1 MPTLLGQLGVSSF
14 CWLAGKSLSMHS
26 KMADWLI
33 SFRIGLW
40 VLSGQGCAG
49 LCGPRYRW
57 EEEDMTEKATGP
69 HSFADNVSEQLDAP
83 LPWTWRENTVIR
95 VYEAWEFCLT
105 NKMPS
110 RSGGEIGEKKNDSE
124 REGGM
129 AFEGMEKVFAAVG
142 LGGGPPQPA
151 RRGILSGELFETPE
165 SPHEKE
171 EVGAGPIEET
181 DLTPPPSA
189 QIKEKK
195 TTTAGVSSPLQKLP
209 YPFTGYG
216 AQVSSEDVIPF
227 PPSPVPPEEQHSGGD
242 TSGSHDEQ
250 VEGEEAVVTD
260 PSDGLEG
267 ELEESD
273 VPSDD
278 RRTSE
283 SMSSLGR
290 PIVSRYPFQYRRPG
304 RGGSMSSA
312 SQIVPGTN
320 FSTPVSHAHSSQPS
334 SSTQS
339 GSTRFSRS
347 TGNAESSDSPLSNGS
362 FNVPSPPTRG
372 SGIPMPPGHP
382 RGGRR
387 PRAGT
392 VPAINSPQ
400 SSPSPVVFPRPRNR
414 TRTESVA
421 TETTFGGP
429 APLPGFETSDDEEED
444 SFARHD
450 ESLMDVPEAE
460 GSVEEAEQH
469 DSVGLLSL
477 GPSPRTS
484 LTNLQQFGS
493 RLSLHRGAGSRSRST
508 HSRSQSRSRTN
519 SAHSISESA
528 RSRAQSLIQSLNAAS
543 RSSVYLVRSRAN
555 SMARLSDSPY
565 YSTSPDPMP
574 SSPENY
580 TFGHPIREQW
590 RPREPF
596 QPESRRDDISEA
608 IGIPL
613 PPSESSS
620 SSDSESDVLTD
631 PQDVTLQHDREETQA
646 TLRPRPSILS
656 GRAPSE
662 HNSEGSG
669 HTEHLAVPIPI
680 PRRPGQPQSHPY
692 GESPPDISTANASF
706 ITAPATIE
714 GRTDTSGRTP
724 SSHGGMEHYAPGG
737 AWQGPA

>member
-1 MPTLLGQLGVSSF
+1 ML
-14 CWLAGKSLSMHS
+14 
-26 KMADWLI
+26 
-33 SFRIGLW
+33 RIGLW

-57 EEEDMTEKATGP
+57 EEEDMAEKTAGP

-83 LPWTWRENTVIR
+83 LPWTWRENTVVR

-110 RSGGEIGEKKNDSE
+110 RLGDMGEKKTDSE
-124 REGGM
+124 RGEGM
-129 AFEGMEKVFAAVG
+129 AFEGIEKVFAAVG

-151 RRGILSGELFETPE
+151 RRGILSGELFQTP
-165 SPHEKE
+165 EKE
-171 EVGAGPIEET
+171 EAGTGIIEEPS
-181 DLTPPPSA
+181 LTPPPVA
-189 QIKEKK
+189 QTREKMV
-195 TTTAGVSSPLQKLP
+195 TSTGTSSPLKKLP

-227 PPSPVPPEEQHSGGD
+227 PPSPVPPEEEHSGDAGD
-242 TSGSHDEQ
+242 SHGE
-250 VEGEEAVVTD
+250 EGEEAVVTD
-260 PSDGLEG
+260 SGDGLEG

-273 VPSDD
+273 VQSSG

-290 PIVSRYPFQYRRPG
+290 PVVSKYPFQYRRPG

-312 SQIVPGTN
+312 SQVVSGTN
-320 FSTPVSHAHSSQPS
+320 FSTPISQHTHSSQPS

-339 GSTRFSRS
+339 GSTRLSRS

-362 FNVPSPPTRG
+362 FSVPSPPTRG
-372 SGIPMPPGHP
+372 SGIPLPPGHP
-382 RGGRR
+382 RGARR
-387 PRAGT
+387 TRAGT
-392 VPAINSPQ
+392 VPAINSPP
-400 SSPSPVVFPRPRNR
+400 SSPSPVVFPRPRTR
-414 TRTESVA
+414 TRTESMV
-421 TETTFGGP
+421 TGTTFGGP

-450 ESLMDVPEAE
+450 ESLMEVPEAE
-460 GSVEEAEQH
+460 GSIEEAEQL
-469 DSVGLLSL
+469 DSVGLLSV

-493 RLSLHRGAGSRSRST
+493 RLSMHRSNGSRSRSA

-519 SAHSISESA
+519 SNTSRSESA

-543 RSSVYLVRSRAN
+543 RSSLYLVRSRAN

-580 TFGHPIREQW
+580 TFGHPIGGPTPQAR
-590 RPREPF
+590 
-596 QPESRRDDISEA
+596 PESRPDDISEA
-608 IGIPL
+608 LEIPL
-613 PPSESSS
+613 PLSESSS
-620 SSDSESDVLTD
+620 SSDSESDGMSDL
-631 PQDVTLQHDREETQA
+631 QDQTIQHDREETQA
-646 TLRPRPSILS
+646 TLRPRISALT

-662 HNSEGSG
+662 HNSERSG
-669 HTEHLAVPIPI
+669 RTEHLAVPIPI
-680 PRRPGQPQSHPY
+680 PRRSSQPQSHPY
-692 GESPPDISTANASF
+692 GESPSDISPANASF

-724 SSHGGMEHYAPGG
+724 SSYGGMEHYAHGG